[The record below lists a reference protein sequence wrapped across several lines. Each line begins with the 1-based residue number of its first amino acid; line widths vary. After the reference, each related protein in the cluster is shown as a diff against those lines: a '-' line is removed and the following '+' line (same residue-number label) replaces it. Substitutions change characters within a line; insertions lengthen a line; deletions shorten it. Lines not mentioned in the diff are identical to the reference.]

1 MGPHARPPGAQEGG
15 PLTRGIGRRRGPR
28 DRRDPSPRPLPW
40 PEVLA
45 RLAAHY
51 QVGLWRVPYLKA
63 HAEDPFQ
70 VLVATVLSQRTRDE
84 TTDRVAEQLFQA
96 YPTPA
101 ALARAPPARL
111 RRILR
116 PVGFYA
122 TKARGIRALS
132 RQILERHGGA
142 VPRDLEALLALP
154 MVGRKTA
161 NCTLV
166 FGFGIPAIPVDTHV
180 HRLANRLGAVR
191 TRTPEGTEEALRRTV
206 PESLWVPLNPLLV
219 QHGQNVCLPRRP
231 RCGVCPLVD
240 LCETGE
246 AFLRDRGEGSPRTV
260 KGRAR

>member
-1 MGPHARPPGAQEGG
+1 MGRCPATHRPAEGRT
-15 PLTRGIGRRRGPR
+15 LTPGRRGKRPEG
-28 DRRDPSPRPLPW
+28 RRSTAPARRLPW
-40 PEVLA
+40 DQVLD
-45 RLAAHY
+45 RLSVYY
-51 QVGLWRVPYLKA
+51 QMGLWRVPYLKA

-84 TTDRVAEQLFQA
+84 TTDRVAAKLFEA
-96 YPTPA
+96 YPTPE

-122 TKARGIRALS
+122 TKARGIRELS
-132 RQILERHGGA
+132 RLLMSRHGGA
-142 VPRDLEALLALP
+142 VPRDMEALLALP

-191 TRTPEGTEEALRRTV
+191 TRTPEETEEALRKVV
-206 PESLWVPLNPLLV
+206 PEGLWVPLNPLLV
-219 QHGQNVCLPRRP
+219 QHGQNVCLPRLPHCER
-231 RCGVCPLVD
+231 CPLVD
-240 LCETGE
+240 LCETGV
-246 AFLRDRGEGSPRTV
+246 AFLERGPAPPPRTV
-260 KGRAR
+260 KVLAR